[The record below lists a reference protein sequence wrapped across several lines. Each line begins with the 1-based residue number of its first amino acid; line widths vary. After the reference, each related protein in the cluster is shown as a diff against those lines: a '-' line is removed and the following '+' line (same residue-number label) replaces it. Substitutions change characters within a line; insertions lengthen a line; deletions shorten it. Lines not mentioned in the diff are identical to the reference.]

1 MCANG
6 NSYNSRIET
15 LDIYKGLLIFLVV
28 WGHFMMPLIDS
39 EYPVARRLFLLI
51 YSFHMPAFIFLSG
64 YFYYGSWKKRG
75 TVFKSI
81 CSWIVLYCAMKL
93 MLNCCD
99 ILFYGEKKLIPNFL
113 HESYAPWYILV
124 MIIFKLLLLPIEF
137 IQKINKKDTE
147 TNNQNIMK
155 GKTDMPKELF
165 SDGISIYLMFLIVL
179 SACLSM
185 LNMPWQEKVGDFL
198 ALDRVV
204 SFAPFFYMGMLYK
217 KYLSSGRVSVFEK
230 TSKPIFI
237 TGAVFTATFI
247 IFFSIIGPYTRMFY
261 GTWGYV
267 LVYENMSSI
276 FKGVLNPLRVVFIPY
291 ALCIAYF
298 FFALINK
305 KVFFLTPFLK
315 KFGIYSLP
323 IYVFHR
329 PIRDAFSYYVL
340 NKVSFGRFEEEILII
355 IMAILSFICCYVLG
369 NRFTDRVCRPF

>member
-1 MCANG
+1 MCTNG

-28 WGHFMMPLIDS
+28 WGHFMMPLIDR

-261 GTWGYV
+261 GTWGYI
-267 LVYENMSSI
+267 LVYENMASI
-276 FKGVLNPLRVVFIPY
+276 FKGVLNPLRVVYIPY

-298 FFALINK
+298 FFVLINK
-305 KVFFLTPFLK
+305 KEFFLTPFLK
-315 KFGIYSLP
+315 KFGVYSLP

-369 NRFTDRVCRPF
+369 NRFTERVCRPF

>member
-28 WGHFMMPLIDS
+28 WGHFMMPLIDR

-155 GKTDMPKELF
+155 GKADMPKELF
-165 SDGISIYLMFLIVL
+165 SDGISIYLIFLIVL

-204 SFAPFFYMGMLYK
+204 SFAPFFYIGMLYK

-230 TSKPIFI
+230 TNKPLFI
-237 TGAVFTATFI
+237 TGAVLTATFI

-261 GTWGYV
+261 GTWGYI
-267 LVYENMSSI
+267 LVYENMASI

-298 FFALINK
+298 FFVLINK
-305 KVFFLTPFLK
+305 KEFFLTSFLK
-315 KFGIYSLP
+315 KFGVYSLP

>member
-28 WGHFMMPLIDS
+28 WGHFMMPLIDR

-185 LNMPWQEKVGDFL
+185 LNIPWQEKVGDFL

-230 TSKPIFI
+230 TNKPLFI
-237 TGAVFTATFI
+237 TGAIFVGTFI

-261 GTWGYV
+261 GTWGYI
-267 LVYENMSSI
+267 LVYENMASI

-298 FFALINK
+298 FFVLINK
-305 KVFFLTPFLK
+305 KEFFLTSFLK
-315 KFGIYSLP
+315 KFGVYSLP
-323 IYVFHR
+323 IYVFNR

>member
-1 MCANG
+1 MYVSNVKQD
-6 NSYNSRIET
+6 SRIET

-28 WGHFMMPLIDS
+28 WGHFMMPLIDR

-81 CSWIVLYCAMKL
+81 CYWTVLYCAMKL
-93 MLNCCD
+93 MLNCSD
-99 ILFYGEKKLIPNFL
+99 ILFYGEKRLIPNFL

-137 IQKINKKDTE
+137 IKKINKKDTE
-147 TNNQNIMK
+147 TNNQNILK
-155 GKTDMPKELF
+155 GKADMPKELF

-230 TSKPIFI
+230 TNKPIFI
-237 TGAVFTATFI
+237 TGAVLTATFI
-247 IFFSIIGPYTRMFY
+247 MFFSIIGPYTRMFY

-267 LVYENMSSI
+267 LVYENMASI
-276 FKGVLNPLRVVFIPY
+276 FKGVLNPLRAVFIPY

-298 FFALINK
+298 FFVLINK
-305 KVFFLTPFLK
+305 RVFFLTPFLK
-315 KFGIYSLP
+315 KFGVYSLP

-329 PIRDAFSYYVL
+329 PIRDAFSYCVL

>member
-1 MCANG
+1 
-6 NSYNSRIET
+6 
-15 LDIYKGLLIFLVV
+15 
-28 WGHFMMPLIDS
+28 MMPLIDR
-39 EYPVARRLFLLI
+39 EYPVTRRLFLLI

-81 CSWIVLYCAMKL
+81 CSWIVLYCAMKML
-93 MLNCCD
+93 LNCSD

-147 TNNQNIMK
+147 TNNQNITK
-155 GKTDMPKELF
+155 SKADMPKELF

-179 SACLSM
+179 SAGFSM

-230 TSKPIFI
+230 TNKPLFI

-261 GTWGYV
+261 GTWGYI
-267 LVYENMSSI
+267 LVYENMASI

-298 FFALINK
+298 FFVLINK

-355 IMAILSFICCYVLG
+355 IMAILSFVCCYILG

>member
-1 MCANG
+1 MCTNG

-15 LDIYKGLLIFLVV
+15 LDIYKGFLIFLVV
-28 WGHFMMPLIDS
+28 WGHFMMPLIDR

-155 GKTDMPKELF
+155 SKADMPKELF
-165 SDGISIYLMFLIVL
+165 SDGISIYLIFLIVL
-179 SACLSM
+179 SACLSI

-267 LVYENMSSI
+267 LVYENMASI

-298 FFALINK
+298 FFVLINK
-305 KVFFLTPFLK
+305 KEFFLTPFLK
-315 KFGIYSLP
+315 KFGVYSLP

>member
-267 LVYENMSSI
+267 LVYENMASI

-298 FFALINK
+298 FFVLINK
-305 KVFFLTPFLK
+305 KVFFLTPFLN
-315 KFGIYSLP
+315 KFGVYSLP

>member
-28 WGHFMMPLIDS
+28 WGHFMMPLIDR

-230 TSKPIFI
+230 TNKPLFI
-237 TGAVFTATFI
+237 TGAIFVGTFI

-261 GTWGYV
+261 GTWGYI
-267 LVYENMSSI
+267 LVYENMASI

-298 FFALINK
+298 FFVLINK
-305 KVFFLTPFLK
+305 KEFFLTSFLK
-315 KFGIYSLP
+315 KFGVYSLP

-355 IMAILSFICCYVLG
+355 IMDILSFICCYVLG

>member
-1 MCANG
+1 MCTNG

-15 LDIYKGLLIFLVV
+15 LDIYKGFLIFLVV
-28 WGHFMMPLIDS
+28 WGHFMMPLIDR
-39 EYPVARRLFLLI
+39 EYHVARRLFLLI

-75 TVFKSI
+75 TTFKSI
-81 CSWIVLYCAMKL
+81 CSWIVLYCVMKL
-93 MLNCCD
+93 MLNCSD

-230 TSKPIFI
+230 TSKTLFI
-237 TGAVFTATFI
+237 TGAVLTATFI

-267 LVYENMSSI
+267 LVYENMASI
-276 FKGVLNPLRVVFIPY
+276 FKGVLNPLRVVYIPY

-298 FFALINK
+298 FFVLINK
-305 KVFFLTPFLK
+305 KEFFLTSFLK

-355 IMAILSFICCYVLG
+355 IMAILSFMCCYLLG

>member
-267 LVYENMSSI
+267 LVYENMASI

-298 FFALINK
+298 FFVLINK
-305 KVFFLTPFLK
+305 KEFFLTPFLK
-315 KFGIYSLP
+315 KFGVYSLP

-340 NKVSFGRFEEEILII
+340 NKVSFGRFEWRKLCTSI
-355 IMAILSFICCYVLG
+355 
-369 NRFTDRVCRPF
+369 

>member
-1 MCANG
+1 MCTNG
-6 NSYNSRIET
+6 NSYNNRIET

-28 WGHFMMPLIDS
+28 WGHFMMPLIDR

-75 TVFKSI
+75 TTFKSI
-81 CSWIVLYCAMKL
+81 CSWIVLYCVMKL
-93 MLNCCD
+93 MLNCSD

-147 TNNQNIMK
+147 MNNQNIIK
-155 GKTDMPKELF
+155 GKADIPKGLF

-179 SACLSM
+179 SAGFSM

-237 TGAVFTATFI
+237 AGAVFVGTFI

-261 GTWGYV
+261 GTWGYI
-267 LVYENMSSI
+267 LVYENIASI

-298 FFALINK
+298 FFVLINK
-305 KVFFLTPFLK
+305 REFFLTPFLK
-315 KFGIYSLP
+315 KFGVYSLP

-329 PIRDAFSYYVL
+329 PIKDTFSYYVL
-340 NKVSFGRFEEEILII
+340 NKVSLGRFEEEILII
-355 IMAILSFICCYVLG
+355 IMAILSFVCCYVLG
-369 NRFTDRVCRPF
+369 NRFTDKICRPF

>member
-1 MCANG
+1 MCTNG

-15 LDIYKGLLIFLVV
+15 LDIYKGFLIFLVV
-28 WGHFMMPLIDS
+28 WGHFMMPLIDR

-75 TVFKSI
+75 TVFNSI
-81 CSWIVLYCAMKL
+81 CSWIVLYCAMKML
-93 MLNCCD
+93 LNCSD

-137 IQKINKKDTE
+137 IQKINKKDIG
-147 TNNQNIMK
+147 TN
-155 GKTDMPKELF
+155 
-165 SDGISIYLMFLIVL
+165 IYLILLIIFG
-179 SACLSM
+179 ACLSM

-204 SFAPFFYMGMLYK
+204 SFAPFFYIGMLYK

-230 TSKPIFI
+230 TNKPLFI

-298 FFALINK
+298 FFVLINK

-355 IMAILSFICCYVLG
+355 IMAILSFMCCYLLG

>member
-28 WGHFMMPLIDS
+28 WGHFMMPLIDR

-147 TNNQNIMK
+147 TNNQNIIK
-155 GKTDMPKELF
+155 SKADMSKELF
-165 SDGISIYLMFLIVL
+165 SDGISIYLIFLIVL
-179 SACLSM
+179 SACLSI

-267 LVYENMSSI
+267 LVYENMASI

-298 FFALINK
+298 FFVLINK
-305 KVFFLTPFLK
+305 KEFFLTPFLK
-315 KFGIYSLP
+315 KFGVYSLP

-355 IMAILSFICCYVLG
+355 IMAILSFVCCYILG

>member
-230 TSKPIFI
+230 TNKPLFI
-237 TGAVFTATFI
+237 TGAVLTATFI

-267 LVYENMSSI
+267 LVYENMASI

-298 FFALINK
+298 FFVLINK
-305 KVFFLTPFLK
+305 KEFFLTPFLK
-315 KFGIYSLP
+315 KFGVYSLP

>member
-1 MCANG
+1 MCTNG

-28 WGHFMMPLIDS
+28 WGHFMMPLIDR

-93 MLNCCD
+93 MLNCSD
-99 ILFYGEKKLIPNFL
+99 ILFYGEKRLIPNFL

-137 IQKINKKDTE
+137 IQKINKKDIV
-147 TNNQNIMK
+147 TN
-155 GKTDMPKELF
+155 
-165 SDGISIYLMFLIVL
+165 IYLIFLIIL
-179 SACLSM
+179 STCLSM

-230 TSKPIFI
+230 TNKPLFI
-237 TGAVFTATFI
+237 TGAVFVGTFI

-261 GTWGYV
+261 GTWGYI
-267 LVYENMSSI
+267 LVYENMASI
-276 FKGVLNPLRVVFIPY
+276 FKGVLNPLRAVFIPY

-298 FFALINK
+298 FFVLINK

-315 KFGIYSLP
+315 KFGVYSLP

-329 PIRDAFSYYVL
+329 PIRDAFSYCVL

-369 NRFTDRVCRPF
+369 NRFTERVCRPF

>member
-28 WGHFMMPLIDS
+28 WGHFMMPLIDR

-217 KYLSSGRVSVFEK
+217 KYLSYGRVSVFEK
-230 TSKPIFI
+230 TNKPIFI
-237 TGAVFTATFI
+237 TGAVLTATFI

-261 GTWGYV
+261 GTWGYI
-267 LVYENMSSI
+267 LVYENMASI
-276 FKGVLNPLRVVFIPY
+276 FKGVLNPLRAVFIPY

-298 FFALINK
+298 FFVLINK
-305 KVFFLTPFLK
+305 KEFFLTPFLK
-315 KFGIYSLP
+315 KFGVYSLP

>member
-1 MCANG
+1 MYVSNVKQD
-6 NSYNSRIET
+6 SRIET

-28 WGHFMMPLIDS
+28 WGHFMMPLIDR

-230 TSKPIFI
+230 TNKPLFI
-237 TGAVFTATFI
+237 TGAIFVGTFI

-261 GTWGYV
+261 GTWGYI
-267 LVYENMSSI
+267 LVYENMASI

-298 FFALINK
+298 FFVLINK
-305 KVFFLTPFLK
+305 KEFFLTSFLK
-315 KFGIYSLP
+315 KFGVYSLP

-355 IMAILSFICCYVLG
+355 IMDILSFICCYVLG

>member
-28 WGHFMMPLIDS
+28 WGHFMMPLIDR

-165 SDGISIYLMFLIVL
+165 SDGISIYLIFLIVL
-179 SACLSM
+179 SACLSI

-204 SFAPFFYMGMLYK
+204 SFAPFFYIGMLYK

-237 TGAVFTATFI
+237 TGAVFVGTFI

-261 GTWGYV
+261 GTWGYI
-267 LVYENMSSI
+267 LVYENMASI
-276 FKGVLNPLRVVFIPY
+276 FKGVLNPLRAVFIPY

-298 FFALINK
+298 FFVLINK

-340 NKVSFGRFEEEILII
+340 NKVSLGIFEEEILII
-355 IMAILSFICCYVLG
+355 IMAILSFMCCYLLG

>member
-1 MCANG
+1 MCTNG
-6 NSYNSRIET
+6 NSYNSRVET
-15 LDIYKGLLIFLVV
+15 LDIYKGFLIFLVV
-28 WGHFMMPLIDS
+28 WGHFMMPLIDR

-64 YFYYGSWKKRG
+64 YFYYGSWNKRG

-93 MLNCCD
+93 MLNCSD

-217 KYLSSGRVSVFEK
+217 KYLSYGRVSVFEK
-230 TSKPIFI
+230 TNKPLFI
-237 TGAVFTATFI
+237 TGAVLTATFI
-247 IFFSIIGPYTRMFY
+247 MFFSIIGPYTRMFY
-261 GTWGYV
+261 GTWGYI
-267 LVYENMSSI
+267 LVYENMASI
-276 FKGVLNPLRVVFIPY
+276 FKSVLNPLRAVFIPY

-298 FFALINK
+298 FFVLINK
-305 KVFFLTPFLK
+305 KEFFLTPLLK
-315 KFGIYSLP
+315 KFGVYSLP

>member
-1 MCANG
+1 MCTNG

-15 LDIYKGLLIFLVV
+15 LDIYKGFLIFLVV
-28 WGHFMMPLIDS
+28 WGHFMMPLIDR

-81 CSWIVLYCAMKL
+81 CSWIVLYCAMKML
-93 MLNCCD
+93 LNCSD

-155 GKTDMPKELF
+155 SKADMPKELF
-165 SDGISIYLMFLIVL
+165 SDGISIYLIFLIVL

-267 LVYENMSSI
+267 SVYENMASI

-298 FFALINK
+298 FFVLINK

-340 NKVSFGRFEEEILII
+340 NKVSFGRFEEGILIV
-355 IMAILSFICCYVLG
+355 IMFILSFLCCAVLG